1 MGVGKQGSPFRQGID
16 IGRLHL
22 RMAIQ
27 AAHPVIQIVDRDE
40 EYIRRSALAGGQARK

>member
-1 MGVGKQGSPFRQGID
+1 MGIGKQSAPLRQGID

-22 RMAIQ
+22 WMAIQ

-40 EYIRRSALAGGQARK
+40 ENIWLSALAKGEARK